1 MTKENIAE
9 LYRNI
14 GIIEGVAMMLEEEYA
29 NILDGCIVAI
39 REILDREIQEG

>member
-14 GIIEGVAMMLEEEYA
+14 GIIEGVAMLMEEEYA
-29 NILDGCIVAI
+29 SILSGCTSSI
-39 REILDREIQEG
+39 REILDRVKQEG